1 MHHTKGTCG
10 SQQRS
15 KTFATNTWPSQINK
29 YLKKKKTPTNRIPH
43 AAAESLHA
51 TTKKIMNATTKTWHS
66 QITKSK

>member
-29 YLKKKKTPTNRIPH
+29 YLKKK
-43 AAAESLHA
+43 
-51 TTKKIMNATTKTWHS
+51 TKHQQTGSHMQQLKVRMPQLKRL
-66 QITKSK
+66 